1 MIWALALAVF
11 ATVTAGVYLALSRDL
26 LRCVIGVSLIGAAA
40 NLVLFGAGRI
50 GTMLP
55 PVIPEGATVLSAAV
69 NPLPFDLL
77 RGKAGAVVAVDVASG
92 ASSTQGVPEPWEALG
107 ATMAVIGQGI
117 VARKLAA
124 GAPDLIL
131 KPNVGV
137 FRLFDFFRASA
148 VMRAADPIKAEVKER
163 LAALLQ

>member
-55 PVIPEGATVLSAAV
+55 PVIPEGAVVLSAAV
-69 NPLPFDLL
+69 NPLPQALVLTAIVIGFALTCFSLVLVLALKSRTGIADSELL
-77 RGKAGAVVAVDVASG
+77 RVAEPPPGADGK
-92 ASSTQGVPEPWEALG
+92 PALEDD
-107 ATMAVIGQGI
+107 
-117 VARKLAA
+117 R
-124 GAPDLIL
+124 
-131 KPNVGV
+131 
-137 FRLFDFFRASA
+137 
-148 VMRAADPIKAEVKER
+148 
-163 LAALLQ
+163 

>member
-69 NPLPFDLL
+69 NPLP
-77 RGKAGAVVAVDVASG
+77 
-92 ASSTQGVPEPWEALG
+92 QALVLT
-107 ATMAVIGQGI
+107 AIVIGFALTCFSLVLVLALKSRTGI
-117 VARKLAA
+117 ADSEVLRVAEPPP
-124 GAPDLIL
+124 GADG
-131 KPNVGV
+131 KP
-137 FRLFDFFRASA
+137 
-148 VMRAADPIKAEVKER
+148 
-163 LAALLQ
+163 ALEDDR